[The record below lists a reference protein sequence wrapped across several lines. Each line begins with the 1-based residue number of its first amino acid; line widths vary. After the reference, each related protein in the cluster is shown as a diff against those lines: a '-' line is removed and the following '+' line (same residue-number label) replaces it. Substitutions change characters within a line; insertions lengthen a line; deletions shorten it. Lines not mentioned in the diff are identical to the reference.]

1 MITVYKYG
9 TLKNKQ
15 FTTATPA
22 NFMQRP
28 NFESSNDLHK
38 YLYTIA
44 ETNHVLLVIQE
55 EIFIAAQVHMPHS
68 HSAQS
73 SAQVHRPCSPS
84 AQSSPYGWLV
94 SPHTLDPPAAVGWRM
109 SLIWSIGIGAC

>member
-1 MITVYKYG
+1 
-9 TLKNKQ
+9 
-15 FTTATPA
+15 
-22 NFMQRP
+22 MQKP
-28 NFESSNDLHK
+28 TYEFSNDLCN

-44 ETNHVLLVIQE
+44 ETNHLFLK
-55 EIFIAAQVHMPHS
+55 EIFSAAQVHLPHS

-94 SPHTLDPPAAVGWRM
+94 SPHTLNPPAAVGWRM